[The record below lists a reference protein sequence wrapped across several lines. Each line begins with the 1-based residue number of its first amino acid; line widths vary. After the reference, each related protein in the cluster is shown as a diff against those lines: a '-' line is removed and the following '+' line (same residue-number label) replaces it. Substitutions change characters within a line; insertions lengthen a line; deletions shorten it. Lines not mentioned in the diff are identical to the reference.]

1 MTVCRSLSVCVL
13 AACLLAPGAWGDVVT
28 LTTGSRIEGR
38 ITRQTSTNITIETTG
53 GMILTFT
60 RDRIASIEE
69 ADEWQNR
76 LTLGEGYVR
85 QGDYQ
90 RAAEQFEQAL
100 QHDPPEA
107 QRLAIEERLEQAQA
121 AITQMVTET
130 RQREMQ
136 TLDELV
142 SRARQELRRGDH
154 AAALESLEEAERLN
168 PTADRGE
175 EITRLRAQ
183 ALYAQ
188 AYSLHDRLDQTG
200 ALAVLEELREVDP
213 NHQDGLNL
221 YRRIIESQPLDS
233 AETVAEIE
241 QIVANNPGRL
251 DMQARLGEYYSRRQD
266 WDRALP
272 HLQAAAA
279 SELYFTQ
286 VRSRLRQA
294 MLAQVSRA
302 TQSGDFDAAI
312 EMYDELLQRFP
323 DEDENYLNVLIYH
336 RERSRLAE
344 DDLDGRMALAQ
355 QCLDNGYDNWA
366 RELMNGTLE
375 RDPNHPA
382 ALAMHRR
389 FAEDALAA
397 AMQDFNAENYALA
410 MMQFQN
416 LIEQYNY
423 ADLIEQAQL
432 RLADVQRIMRE
443 RQRNRAEQAQQLAA
457 QGDEYAAIARQNL
470 AAWQEGEY
478 NPRQNFVAVRG
489 MTRRDTV
496 VRYLRRAISCYEA
509 ALELDSSL
517 GPLENGG
524 LNVKLAD
531 ARSDLSLLENG
542 RFPTRERAF
551 SRN

>member
-183 ALYAQ
+183 
-188 AYSLHDRLDQTG
+188 
-200 ALAVLEELREVDP
+200 P
-213 NHQDGLNL
+213 
-221 YRRIIESQPLDS
+221 
-233 AETVAEIE
+233 
-241 QIVANNPGRL
+241 
-251 DMQARLGEYYSRRQD
+251 ARWR
-266 WDRALP
+266 
-272 HLQAAAA
+272 
-279 SELYFTQ
+279 
-286 VRSRLRQA
+286 
-294 MLAQVSRA
+294 
-302 TQSGDFDAAI
+302 
-312 EMYDELLQRFP
+312 
-323 DEDENYLNVLIYH
+323 
-336 RERSRLAE
+336 
-344 DDLDGRMALAQ
+344 
-355 QCLDNGYDNWA
+355 WA
-366 RELMNGTLE
+366 RPST
-375 RDPNHPA
+375 RTC
-382 ALAMHRR
+382 RR
-389 FAEDALAA
+389 W
-397 AMQDFNAENYALA
+397 
-410 MMQFQN
+410 
-416 LIEQYNY
+416 
-423 ADLIEQAQL
+423 
-432 RLADVQRIMRE
+432 RCR
-443 RQRNRAEQAQQLAA
+443 
-457 QGDEYAAIARQNL
+457 
-470 AAWQEGEY
+470 
-478 NPRQNFVAVRG
+478 
-489 MTRRDTV
+489 
-496 VRYLRRAISCYEA
+496 
-509 ALELDSSL
+509 
-517 GPLENGG
+517 
-524 LNVKLAD
+524 
-531 ARSDLSLLENG
+531 
-542 RFPTRERAF
+542 
-551 SRN
+551 